1 MLVEFS
7 AKTRLFCLLGDPVSH
22 SVSPKMMNA
31 AFSIAGIDAVYLAFR
46 VPTKELGGVVC
57 TLKTIGIGGANV
69 TAPLKEAIAKFLDG
83 LSPTAERAG
92 SVNTIVA
99 EGDRFIG
106 HNTDGAGLVGAL
118 TKELGVSLSDTRVLL
133 FGAGGAARGVIPA
146 LLDEGIG
153 YLRIVNRDVERAE
166 NLISGYKKIKGRD
179 GFSGIEAAPLD
190 PKEINKALKEGEG
203 GGYDIV
209 INSTG
214 VAAGWKANRSDFL
227 GIDFC
232 LLREGSVFFDMNY
245 GGANHDGVELKE
257 FFKSRG
263 ILYSDGIPMLLYQ
276 GAQGFSLW
284 TNEHPP
290 ISAMKSALDLPN
302 K

>member
-1 MLVEFS
+1 MLGEFS

-31 AFSIAGIDAVYLAFR
+31 AFSKAGIDAVYLAFR
-46 VPTKELGGVVC
+46 VPQKELGGVVR

-69 TAPLKEAIAKFLDG
+69 TAPLKEAMAKFMDG

-99 EGDRFIG
+99 EGDKFIG
-106 HNTDGAGLVGAL
+106 HNTDGAGLVGAI
-118 TKELGVSLSDTRVLL
+118 TKELGVSLSGASVLL
-133 FGAGGAARGVIPA
+133 FGAGGAARGVVPA
-146 LLDEGIG
+146 LLDKGIG
-153 YLRIVNRDVERAE
+153 YLKIVNRSVERAE
-166 NLISGYKKIKGRD
+166 NLISEYKKIMGKGV
-179 GFSGIEAAPLD
+179 FSGIEAAPLD
-190 PKEINKALKEGEG
+190 TKEINTILKEGEG
-203 GGYDIV
+203 DGFDIV

-214 VAAGWKANRSDFL
+214 VAAGWQENGLDFL
-227 GIDFC
+227 GIDFS

-245 GGANHDGVELKE
+245 GGVNIGRNRLKE
-257 FFKSRG
+257 FLRSRG

-276 GAQGFSLW
+276 GAEGFSLW
-284 TNEHPP
+284 TNERPP
-290 ISAMKSALDLPN
+290 ISAMKSALDLL